1 MISYYITLCHI
12 TCVSYYKLWYYTY
25 FVRLLGDVEAAL
37 HADDGLVVLAH
48 GELLCVMC
56 MCRLYIHVYTYIY
69 IYIYIYT
76 HTYTYIHTYIYIY
89 IYIYIYRERYTYV
102 YIYIYIYIC
111 IHIHMYICRFLC
123 FVCCMFMCCLFLLVH
138 GELLWGVS
146 RLAIVLR
153 MFVSTLNNMFKFKI
167 A

>member
-1 MISYYITLCHI
+1 MILYVFRSPARRCRGSTSCRRRAGRTRPWRAPLCYVYVSI
-12 TCVSYYKLWYYTY
+12 IYTC
-25 FVRLLGDVEAAL
+25 
-37 HADDGLVVLAH
+37 
-48 GELLCVMC
+48 
-56 MCRLYIHVYTYIY
+56 

-76 HTYTYIHTYIYIY
+76 HTYTYIHTYIHIY
-89 IYIYIYRERYTYV
+89 IHIERYTYV
-102 YIYIYIYIC
+102 YIYIYIYTY
-111 IHIHMYICRFLC
+111 MYICRFLC